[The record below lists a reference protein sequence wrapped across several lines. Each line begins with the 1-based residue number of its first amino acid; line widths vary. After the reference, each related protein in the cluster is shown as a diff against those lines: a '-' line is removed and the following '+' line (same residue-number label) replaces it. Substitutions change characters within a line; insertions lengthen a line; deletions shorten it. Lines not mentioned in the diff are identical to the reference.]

1 MSRFGA
7 CCSTILREIYIYIV
21 FLLGRCIIW
30 DKMDGKIVEKKCV
43 LVHLKN
49 EINDNN
55 SVLIERDLQLSS
67 YYLKSKSIRLS
78 YESFSFFSVYYKFH
92 NFIIMIEVQRLSRN
106 ITYIV
111 RMETIIY
118 YNLNEN

>member
-1 MSRFGA
+1 MDEDEGGFCPDSVLVVPPF
-7 CCSTILREIYIYIV
+7 CEKYIYIV

-78 YESFSFFSVYYKFH
+78 YESFSFFSMYYKL
-92 NFIIMIEVQRLSRN
+92 IS
-106 ITYIV
+106 
-111 RMETIIY
+111 
-118 YNLNEN
+118 